1 MSACVK
7 SGPSPPALPR
17 PESRRSKRLNHS
29 VLPSVEENNLMAE
42 LPEVKDRSSVNEG
55 VQMPVLSL
63 ENEQNDFI
71 PDELLSHLTS
81 TVCPQDRLQYSKT
94 HKHQKVCGIRAPD
107 AVWHHSTG
115 RKKYHYFLDQP
126 TSVTGA
132 GRDISFLCDSLAA
145 QRQRI
150 FLPPMPDR
158 VTLSLQD
165 SQKDTNSTETL
176 IPEEYHIMTN
186 TGVKALQCFDDKFT
200 VLLED
205 EKKRLKIFPSMRPSG
220 RLEAVQLLRV
230 MDDMLEKAGA
240 NQEFEEVKGL
250 SQIQGLLE
258 LVRVE
263 QNIYNIVFH
272 ELIRQVSVECRE
284 RGQLLAKLRHRYV
297 TLLDRIPRQLIS
309 LHTETLAQRALD
321 RRLTEE
327 IICFKNSIAQL
338 NEELNQLREHDDHVS
353 KQAEKTQE
361 ELAKAL
367 KQSQLDSDIV
377 GEYHSLYELQRQRLE
392 GQVAVLTEERD
403 LWSKVTYSIALKVIK
418 LNNLQL
424 VSRLHVSE
432 QAWSTTAQHLTNL
445 LTAKDSEDLKR
456 IMQLTDQWKEQ
467 LTSFMENLRET
478 EKKQNESISSI
489 QHGLVRWHKFFEDN
503 VRSPDVKSEKTSVE
517 ELCNDLKQ
525 WSMVLSMQCERYGG
539 ADLLSGQETLHTLGQ
554 LQDSWVEVC
563 MQLFRRH
570 PVLDRETPKGQVAM
584 KELSH
589 AITELHTQLGIRING
604 ESGIQ
609 QQLTTLAGVIG
620 SWAHRLKSV
629 GRLDMVHHSEWL
641 KLEKTLGSWINLCEE
656 ALVNVSNTQTES
668 EKIKHKPHTEIEI
681 DDVLNMLR
689 EFVSSQNNFY
699 DYTNLTLCEEVS
711 SMHSLRTRWMVDL
724 LLLMVPDRCDGQE
737 PHPPP
742 SPELNTLKNVSFQKL
757 EEDARNLAQKLNYF
771 TKYITSS
778 CQAIVEEMM
787 QKNMTQDDAENEIYQ
802 LKKLQRECAEWVDIC
817 RILLCDLMG
826 RPLELQL
833 PGEAVPKFITDLSL
847 SVESVPSAV
856 GVYANQEKP
865 TEANEDERGAGTA
878 GGRPYISQKIN
889 KQVEEREEDG
899 TEDEKRSSVL
909 KLIGHDGQIIEQT
922 LGEETV
928 DTGTSDPVVRPR
940 SENAQQAFNALGT
953 LGILQ
958 QELLAV
964 EARAISAEE
973 RALKAEESLQAALEK
988 IYDLERQLPQKNR
1001 LEIKASKSV
1010 SPVAKKEA
1018 IPEVKEV
1025 NQQPTPSPKS
1035 TKSSKKH

>member
-1 MSACVK
+1 MY
-7 SGPSPPALPR
+7 PSIFDKYDHDLDHVFA
-17 PESRRSKRLNHS
+17 
-29 VLPSVEENNLMAE
+29 VMAE
-42 LPEVKDRSSVNEG
+42 LPEIKDRSSVNEG

-63 ENEQNDFI
+63 ENEQNYFI
-71 PDELLSHLTS
+71 PDELLSNLTS

-94 HKHQKVCGIRAPD
+94 HKHQK
-107 AVWHHSTG
+107 
-115 RKKYHYFLDQP
+115 
-126 TSVTGA
+126 
-132 GRDISFLCDSLAA
+132 
-145 QRQRI
+145 
-150 FLPPMPDR
+150 
-158 VTLSLQD
+158 
-165 SQKDTNSTETL
+165 DTNSTETL

-186 TGVKALQCFDDKFT
+186 AGVKALQCFDNKFT

-220 RLEAVQLLRV
+220 RLEAVQLMRV

-240 NQEFEEVKGL
+240 NQESEEVKGL

-327 IICFKNSIAQL
+327 IICFKHSIAQL

-353 KQAEKTQE
+353 KQAEKAHE

-418 LNNLQL
+418 LNHLQL

-445 LTAKDSEDLKR
+445 LTAKESEDLKR
-456 IMQLTDQWKEQ
+456 IMQLTDQWKEK
-467 LTSFMENLRET
+467 LTGFMENLRET
-478 EKKQNESISSI
+478 DKIQNESIRSI
-489 QHGLVRWHKFFEDN
+489 QHGLVMWHKFFEDN
-503 VRSPDVKSEKTSVE
+503 VSSPDVKFEKTSVE

-525 WSMVLSMQCERYGG
+525 WSMVLNMQCERYGG
-539 ADLLSGQETLHTLGQ
+539 ADLLSGQETLHKLGQ

-570 PVLDRETPKGQVAM
+570 PVLDREAPKGQVAM
-584 KELSH
+584 RELSH
-589 AITELHTQLGIRING
+589 AITELHTQLGIRISG
-604 ESGIQ
+604 ESGKRFFCARIQ

-620 SWAHRLKSV
+620 SWANRLKTI
-629 GRLDMVHHSEWL
+629 GQLDKVHHSEWL

-668 EKIKHKPHTEIEI
+668 EKIKHKPHTKIEI

-711 SMHSLRTRWMVDL
+711 SMHALRTRWMVDL
-724 LLLMVPDRCDGQE
+724 LLLMVPDQCDGQE

-742 SPELNTLKNVSFQKL
+742 SPELNTFKDVSFQKL
-757 EEDARNLAQKLNYF
+757 EEDASNLAQKLNYF

-778 CQAIVEEMM
+778 CQAMVEEMI

-802 LKKLQRECAEWVDIC
+802 LNKLQRECAEWVDIC

-833 PGEAVPKFITDLSL
+833 PGETVPKFITDLSL
-847 SVESVPSAV
+847 SVESVPSPV
-856 GVYANQEKP
+856 EK
-865 TEANEDERGAGTA
+865 
-878 GGRPYISQKIN
+878 
-889 KQVEEREEDG
+889 REEDG
-899 TEDEKRSSVL
+899 SEDEKRSSVL
-909 KLIGHDGQIIEQT
+909 KLIGHDGQIIKQT

-928 DTGTSDPVVRPR
+928 DTTGTSDPVVRPR

-953 LGILQ
+953 LGLLQ

-973 RALKAEESLQAALEK
+973 RALKAEEALQAALEK
-988 IYDLERQLPQKNR
+988 IHDLERQLPQRTR
-1001 LEIKASKSV
+1001 LEVKAIKSV
-1010 SPVAKKEA
+1010 SPVSKEA
-1018 IPEVKEV
+1018 IPELKEV
-1025 NQQPTPSPKS
+1025 SQQPTPSPQS